1 MRLRVR
7 PPANGFVLPLAIS
20 TSIVLLIGSASLHT
34 LALQARSRGRLQLQL
49 HQREDQLRAAAM
61 TFLQRASEPGDACLL
76 AWPSS
81 HWEGLT
87 SFCEEAS
94 LERLRSGAVHTGTP
108 TWRLIAWEPDGNGAT
123 LSLALEAEPAAARFR
138 LDRAQGQWR
147 LQDGLQRLPV
157 SEPAS

>member
-1 MRLRVR
+1 MRLRFR

-87 SFCEEAS
+87 SLCAEAS

-108 TWRLIAWEPDGNGAT
+108 TWRLIAWEPAENDAT

-147 LQDGLQRLPV
+147 LQEGLQRLPV